1 MFDMLKTAALSAMIG
16 LGAITALPA
25 AAQAD
30 SLYLGFG
37 DHYDGGRFGVQ
48 FGGDRGHYRDRD
60 YYGGRDYYH
69 ERRTCTPGEA
79 VRKAWRIGLRNP
91 RVVDVD
97 RRTIDVVGRRHGDRV
112 RVTFARWGDCRI
124 VRI

>member
-30 SLYLGFG
+30 SAGFGFG
-37 DHYDGGRFGVQ
+37 DRHDGVRFGIQ
-48 FGGDRGHYRDRD
+48 FGGDRGYWRDRD
-60 YYGGRDYYH
+60 FYGD
-69 ERRTCTPGEA
+69 RRTCSPGEA
-79 VRKAWRIGLRNP
+79 VQKARRIGLRNP

-97 RRTIDVVGRRHGDRV
+97 RRTIDVVGRDIGMTHQIQFPEPMRLGNL
-112 RVTFARWGDCRI
+112 CRPS
-124 VRI
+124 